1 MAPLERPRR
10 GLAVAVF
17 AISSAVAALPSCGA
31 VAAQTPA
38 ARPSAASPT
47 TEPAAAPA
55 FAAPAASASGTFSF
69 PGLGPVTVYAPSG
82 PPQQVVLFL
91 SGDGG
96 WNLGVV
102 PMAKRLAAEGALVAG
117 IDVRRLF
124 ASLSSAAP
132 CAYPAGT
139 LEELSRAVQLRARLA
154 EYHRPILVGYSSG
167 ATLVYAALAQAP
179 AETFRGAI
187 SLGFCSDVPLAA
199 PLCRGRGLTSRPL
212 AKGHGRDLDPFAGL
226 GVPWTVLH
234 GDVDQ
239 VCGPDA
245 ASAFVSQ
252 VASGRIVRVPKVGHG
267 FSVTSRWE
275 PQYVDAYRAIAAE
288 RGSPAAA
295 APAGASSATASAGGP
310 AAGVAAGDP
319 ALRDLGLVEVAATA
333 PAARPGLGDVFAVI
347 LTGDG
352 GWAEIDKEL
361 AARLAAAGVPS
372 VGWSSLKYYWTP
384 RTPEAAAA
392 DLART
397 IDHYA
402 RRWQRSR
409 VLLVGYSFG
418 ADVLPF
424 LANRLPPDARSRV
437 ALAGLV
443 GLSPV
448 ASFEFHVTGWLGID
462 RGEHATVPE
471 VRRLAPT
478 PVVCIQGGDERDS
491 ACGALGGGTGRVVT
505 LPGGH
510 HFGGDYGRLA
520 DALLSAVH

>member
-1 MAPLERPRR
+1 MDRRYAGRGTLRRFAPPLGAAVRFVAA
-10 GLAVAVF
+10 LAVL
-17 AISSAVAALPSCGA
+17 SAVAAS
-31 VAAQTPA
+31 AAPA
-38 ARPSAASPT
+38 PSAAD
-47 TEPAAAPA
+47 A
-55 FAAPAASASGTFSF
+55 FSF
-69 PGLGPVTVYAPSG
+69 PGIGSVAVYAPIG

-96 WNLGVV
+96 WNLGVI

-117 IDVRRLF
+117 VDIRRFF
-124 ASLSSAAP
+124 ASLSAAAP

-139 LEELSRAVQLRARLA
+139 LEELSRAVQLRARLP

-179 AETFRGAI
+179 VETFRGAI
-187 SLGFCSDVPLAA
+187 SLGFCSDVPLAT
-199 PLCRGRGLTSRPL
+199 PLCRGRGLISRPL
-212 AKGHGRDLDPFAGL
+212 AEGHGRDLDPFAGL

-234 GDVDQ
+234 GEIDK
-239 VCGPDA
+239 VCAPDA

-275 PQYVDAYRAIAAE
+275 PQYVEAYHAIAGEPA
-288 RGSPAAA
+288 GSAAAA
-295 APAGASSATASAGGP
+295 APAGAPTAASGPAGAP
-310 AAGVAAGDP
+310 AAGVAPDDL

-333 PAARPGLGDVFAVI
+333 PATRPGLGEVFAVI

-352 GWAEIDKEL
+352 GWAEIDKSI

-372 VGWSSLKYYWTP
+372 VGWSSLVYYWTP

-392 DLART
+392 DLARA
-397 IDHYA
+397 IEHYA
-402 RRWQRSR
+402 RRWQRRR

-424 LANRLPPDARSRV
+424 LANRLPSDARSRV

-471 VRRLAPT
+471 VKLMAPL
-478 PVVCIQGGDERDS
+478 PVVCVRGDDERDS
-491 ACGALGGGTGRVVT
+491 ACGALGGGTVRVVT

-510 HFGGDYGRLA
+510 HFGGDYSRLA
-520 DALLSAVH
+520 EELLSGVR